1 MYFGPL
7 VTPDRGGERACAPS
21 PCRWLLGFSDSVT
34 EHESTSGRRGKLC
47 SMVWVVALSCIV
59 RGGCDVCRGTQV
71 LFRLQLF
78 VRGCDRSFWD
88 GQVMDRHGE
97 QCLLIHA

>member
-1 MYFGPL
+1 MI
-7 VTPDRGGERACAPS
+7 
-21 PCRWLLGFSDSVT
+21 
-34 EHESTSGRRGKLC
+34 
-47 SMVWVVALSCIV
+47 WVVALSCV
-59 RGGCDVCRGTQV
+59 VKGGCDVCRGTQV